1 MTDIKLIALDLDGT
15 LFNREGI
22 ITQACKA
29 ELNRAAAQGVKIVI
43 STGRPFNG
51 LPFEQIKDTAIEY
64 ALTTNGASV
73 YKIEGKECLYEDGMD
88 VETILPLLDWI
99 LEKEI
104 HIDIYMD
111 GVGFTPVRCRENI
124 GRLAVPESL
133 RKYMIETRTTVE
145 DLKSYV
151 SDCGKKI
158 QKINLNFYPQSD
170 GTYLH
175 RDETLQYLKANKDI
189 TVVGGG
195 FNNFEISKAG
205 VSKREGLSFLANYLG
220 TALAHTMAMGDSEND
235 LSMINAAGIGVA
247 MENATDDVKVVANYI
262 TASNEADGVA
272 KAVKHFI
279 PTL

>member
-1 MTDIKLIALDLDGT
+1 
-15 LFNREGI
+15 
-22 ITQACKA
+22 
-29 ELNRAAAQGVKIVI
+29 
-43 STGRPFNG
+43 
-51 LPFEQIKDTAIEY
+51 
-64 ALTTNGASV
+64 
-73 YKIEGKECLYEDGMD
+73 
-88 VETILPLLDWI
+88 
-99 LEKEI
+99 
-104 HIDIYMD
+104 
-111 GVGFTPVRCRENI
+111 
-124 GRLAVPESL
+124 
-133 RKYMIETRTTVE
+133 MIETRTTVE
-145 DLKSYV
+145 DLKRYV

-220 TALAHTMAMGDSEND
+220 TDLAHTMAMGDSEND

-247 MENATDDVKVVANYI
+247 MENATEDVKAVANFI
-262 TASNEADGVA
+262 TASNEEDGVA